1 MQIITREYKVYDYM
15 ELSADA
21 KETAKEW
28 FLDDDGLRAGDFRE
42 IYEDDLRN
50 VFPDSKLKIEF
61 SLSYCQGDGLN
72 IYGDL
77 NINNILN
84 LPKSEFCGDTF
95 DNLIDYFTE
104 KELRTIRHYIDEC
117 GEDITLPQN
126 RWYSYCCVDRVDM
139 DEWSE
144 PLWSAGFRNI
154 NEKLIEKL
162 KSYIVKIISRL
173 CKEYEN
179 YGYDYLYHVDDE
191 EMQETC
197 EVNGWKFFEN
207 GKYFSM

>member
-1 MQIITREYKVYDYM
+1 MQIVTREYKVYDFA
-15 ELSADA
+15 ELSVDA
-21 KETAKEW
+21 KETAKQW
-28 FLDDDGLRAGDFRE
+28 FLDEDELRVETFRDV
-42 IYEDDLRN
+42 YEEDLRN
-50 VFPDSKLKIEF
+50 IFPHSKLKIEF

-77 NINNILN
+77 DIDDILN
-84 LPKSEFCGDTF
+84 LPNSKWCGNTF

-117 GEDITLPQN
+117 GEEIVLPQN
-126 RWYSYCCVDRVDM
+126 CHYTYCFVDRVDM

-144 PLWSAGFRNI
+144 PLWLARFRHI

-162 KSYIVKIISRL
+162 KSYIVKIISHL

-191 EMQETC
+191 EMK
-197 EVNGWKFFEN
+197 EVCNLNDWKFFEN
-207 GKYFSM
+207 GKHFSM

>member
-1 MQIITREYKVYDYM
+1 MQIVTREYKVYDYV

-21 KETAKEW
+21 KETVKQW
-28 FLDDDGLRAGDFRE
+28 FLDDDGLRTETFRD

-61 SLSYCQGDGLN
+61 SLNYCQGDGLN

-84 LPKSEFCGDTF
+84 LPNSGFCGNTF

-126 RWYSYCCVDRVDM
+126 RWYFYCCVDRINM
-139 DEWSE
+139 DEWSA
-144 PLWSAGFRNI
+144 PLWSAGFRHI
-154 NEKLIEKL
+154 NEELIGKL
-162 KSYIVKIISRL
+162 KKYIVKIISYF

-179 YGYDYLYHVDDE
+179 YGYDYLYNVDDE

-197 EVNGWKFFEN
+197 EVNSWKFFEN